1 MKTGVF
7 NSFTLFFSIG
17 LIIIVGLSYAFFM
30 NIEIV
35 EKSITHPL
43 SLEKISK
50 KLQFPKLSNGILV
63 WSNQHQMR
71 DSNNADNADNAD
83 NAVGH
88 FLIYFNEKSDF
99 DFEKFYENI
108 DWQGSLLSDI
118 TTTYQV
124 KGMLPTTD
132 KETQSMF
139 ANYISD
145 TRYEF
150 TASNPNSAFKLFFTY
165 YKTQKDSYLEIMDL
179 TFKIE

>member
-1 MKTGVF
+1 MKIRVF
-7 NSFTLFFSIG
+7 NSFTLTFSIG
-17 LIIIVGLSYAFFM
+17 LIIIVGFSYPFFM
-30 NIEIV
+30 NIKIV

-71 DSNNADNADNAD
+71 DSNNTDNKDNSI
-83 NAVGH
+83 GH

-99 DFEKFYENI
+99 DFEEFYENI
-108 DWQGSLLSDI
+108 DRQGSLLSDI

-150 TASNPNSAFKLFFTY
+150 TASNPNSAFKLF
-165 YKTQKDSYLEIMDL
+165 YLL
-179 TFKIE
+179 QNPKRLLSRNYGSHF

>member
-1 MKTGVF
+1 MKLGVF

-17 LIIIVGLSYAFFM
+17 LIVIVGLSYTFFM

-35 EKSITHPL
+35 EKSITHSL

-50 KLQFPKLSNGILV
+50 KLHFSKLSNGTLV

-71 DSNNADNADNAD
+71 DSHTTDNKDD
-83 NAVGH
+83 SIGH

-99 DFEKFYENI
+99 DFQKFYENI
-108 DWQGSLLSDI
+108 DSSGSLLPDI

-165 YKTQKDSYLEIMDL
+165 YLTKKDSYLEIMDL
-179 TFKIE
+179 TFKIEN